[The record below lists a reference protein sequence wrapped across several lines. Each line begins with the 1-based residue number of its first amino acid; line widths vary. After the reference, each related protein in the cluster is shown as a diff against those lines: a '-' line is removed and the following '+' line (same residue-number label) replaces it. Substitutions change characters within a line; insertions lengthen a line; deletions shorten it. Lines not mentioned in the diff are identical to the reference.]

1 MHGQALMGIFEC
13 GLEFGKGIGQAGRR
27 GNGHLPGGRRHGLP
41 ATEGEDKGGHGQGH
55 AFDTGGKHSF
65 KQHTSLL
72 GFFMFLS

>member
-1 MHGQALMGIFEC
+1 MAIAK
-13 GLEFGKGIGQAGRR
+13 GLLSEDDYLLQEILFNPRT
-27 GNGHLPGGRRHGLP
+27 P